1 VHWQQVRWRNVPTRK
16 QAVQLGQDLQKD
28 GKEAMNEPY
37 WKSWIQKQIDKAPL
51 ETPRKLPKPRPL
63 PARAT
68 SGAGRML
75 TEAERNTHK
84 RITGVEAPPGMT
96 REQYNKVIAKYRR
109 GGGFQ

>member
-1 VHWQQVRWRNVPTRK
+1 VPARK
-16 QAVQLGQDLQKD
+16 QAVQPGQDLQED

-84 RITGVEAPPGMT
+84 RITGFEAPPGMT